1 MQDAYDTRQI
11 ISQKNK
17 IQAGSPKIE
26 IIAPCVLNH
35 GIIEFSKVEHSELMK
50 IFQEDKQELMFF
62 IPASGSG
69 SRMFDFLNFSASD
82 TNFEKDEKVN
92 RFLNE

>member
-1 MQDAYDTRQI
+1 MQDADEPRQI

-26 IIAPCVLNH
+26 IIEPCVLNN
-35 GIIEFSKVEHSELMK
+35 GIIELSKTEQSELTK
-50 IFQEDKQELMFF
+50 LFQEDKQELVFF

-82 TNFEKDEKVN
+82 KINF
-92 RFLNE
+92 FLSDFSTVG